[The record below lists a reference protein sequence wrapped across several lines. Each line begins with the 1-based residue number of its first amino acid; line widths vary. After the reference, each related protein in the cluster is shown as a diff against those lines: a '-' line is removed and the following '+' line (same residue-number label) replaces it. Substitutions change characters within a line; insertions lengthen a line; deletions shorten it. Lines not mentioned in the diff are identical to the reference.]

1 MSLPALR
8 TFILKKPFN
17 SSKTLIRV
25 QVKIF
30 QKEKIKIYQN
40 YKKYC
45 NLPAGPSV
53 NFKDNFKDN
62 FPLYVFRFA
71 LASIPIWL
79 SPIFC

>member
-1 MSLPALR
+1 M
-8 TFILKKPFN
+8 
-17 SSKTLIRV
+17 
-25 QVKIF
+25 
-30 QKEKIKIYQN
+30 YQN

-71 LASIPIWL
+71 LASIPIWW

>member
-71 LASIPIWL
+71 LASIPI
-79 SPIFC
+79 